1 MEVTVPDYKIL
12 PKVSLS
18 GPEDGGAHCRY
29 ARRLCQPQEENSLFP
44 TLEKPSALYAASW
57 AKHAKRGSP
66 IIYIQDWH
74 RPDDPEFSI
83 WGPHAIQETPGTRV
97 IPELAPAPKDYLVR
111 KRTYDP
117 FFSTDLD
124 LLLRQKSIQNLI
136 VTGTVANICVLHAA
150 GSADLRGYEVIV
162 PIDTI
167 SALNPFDFQTALRQI
182 SFVYQGKLT
191 YSQGISFTEK
201 MIPRDSPGHPLPSNQ
216 NTYFPAPKYGIHPIS
231 YLILLILYFKFILPR

>member
-1 MEVTVPDYKIL
+1 MASSFCLLCPGKLSCALRGRFCEGTFSTKAEGWGAKRFKKKLKMKVTVPDYKIL
-12 PKVSLS
+12 PKVLLPGSKTAVLIADMLVDFVS
-18 GPEDGGAHCRY
+18 PKGKLFVPETRKTIDPL
-29 ARRLCQPQEENSLFP
+29 RRLIGQARKAGA
-44 TLEKPSALYAASW
+44 T
-57 AKHAKRGSP
+57 

-97 IPELAPAPKDYLVR
+97 IPELAPSPKDYLVR

-117 FFSTDLD
+117 FFATDLD
-124 LLLRQKSIQNLI
+124 LLLRQKNIRNLI

-182 SFVYQGKLT
+182 SFIYQGKLT
-191 YSQGISFTEK
+191 YSHGISFK
-201 MIPRDSPGHPLPSNQ
+201 KS
-216 NTYFPAPKYGIHPIS
+216 
-231 YLILLILYFKFILPR
+231 

>member
-1 MEVTVPDYKIL
+1 MEVTVPEYRIQ

-18 GPEDGGAHCRY
+18 GPKTAVLIADMLVDFVSPRGKLFVPDARKTIGPIRSLLGKARKAGA
-29 ARRLCQPQEENSLFP
+29 
-44 TLEKPSALYAASW
+44 
-57 AKHAKRGSP
+57 P

-124 LLLRQKSIQNLI
+124 LLLRQKTIQNLI

-191 YSQGISFTEK
+191 HSQGISFK
-201 MIPRDSPGHPLPSNQ
+201 
-216 NTYFPAPKYGIHPIS
+216 K
-231 YLILLILYFKFILPR
+231 K

>member
-1 MEVTVPDYKIL
+1 MKMEVSVPEYKIL
-12 PKVSLS
+12 PRVYLQGSKTAVLIADMLVDFVSPKGKLFV
-18 GPEDGGAHCRY
+18 PDTRKTIAPL
-29 ARRLCQPQEENSLFP
+29 RRLIDKGRKAGA
-44 TLEKPSALYAASW
+44 T
-57 AKHAKRGSP
+57 
-66 IIYIQDWH
+66 ITYIQDWH

-97 IPELAPAPKDYLVR
+97 IPELAPSPRDYVIR

-117 FFSTDLD
+117 FFATDLD
-124 LLLRQKSIQNLI
+124 LLLRQKNIKNVI

-167 SALNPFDFQTALRQI
+167 SALTPFDFQTALRQI

-191 YSQGISFTEK
+191 YSSGITFQK
-201 MIPRDSPGHPLPSNQ
+201 
-216 NTYFPAPKYGIHPIS
+216 K
-231 YLILLILYFKFILPR
+231 

>member
-1 MEVTVPDYKIL
+1 MEVSVPEYKIL
-12 PKVSLS
+12 PRVYLQGSKTAVLIADMLVDFVSPAGKLFV
-18 GPEDGGAHCRY
+18 PDTRKTIAPL
-29 ARRLCQPQEENSLFP
+29 RRLIDKGRKAGA
-44 TLEKPSALYAASW
+44 TMA
-57 AKHAKRGSP
+57 
-66 IIYIQDWH
+66 YIQDWH

-97 IPELAPAPKDYLVR
+97 IPELAPSPRDYVIR

-117 FFSTDLD
+117 FFATDLD
-124 LLLRQKSIQNLI
+124 LLLRQKHIKNVI

-167 SALNPFDFQTALRQI
+167 SALTPFDFQTALRQI

-191 YSQGISFTEK
+191 HSSGI
-201 MIPRDSPGHPLPSNQ
+201 
-216 NTYFPAPKYGIHPIS
+216 
-231 YLILLILYFKFILPR
+231 KFQKK

>member
-1 MEVTVPDYKIL
+1 MEVSVPEYKIL
-12 PKVSLS
+12 PRVYLQGSKTAVLIADMLVDFVSPIGKLFV
-18 GPEDGGAHCRY
+18 PDTRKTIAPL
-29 ARRLCQPQEENSLFP
+29 RRLID
-44 TLEKPSALYAASW
+44 
-57 AKHAKRGSP
+57 RGRKAGATMA
-66 IIYIQDWH
+66 YIQDWH

-97 IPELAPAPKDYLVR
+97 IPELAPSPRDCVIR

-117 FFSTDLD
+117 FFATDLD
-124 LLLRQKSIQNLI
+124 LLLRQKHIKNVV

-167 SALNPFDFQTALRQI
+167 SALTPFDFQTALRQI

-191 YSQGISFTEK
+191 HSAGI
-201 MIPRDSPGHPLPSNQ
+201 
-216 NTYFPAPKYGIHPIS
+216 
-231 YLILLILYFKFILPR
+231 KFQKK

>member
-1 MEVTVPDYKIL
+1 MEVSVPEYKIL
-12 PKVSLS
+12 PRVYLQGSKTAVLIADMLVDFVSPIGKLFV
-18 GPEDGGAHCRY
+18 PDTRKTIAPL
-29 ARRLCQPQEENSLFP
+29 RRLID
-44 TLEKPSALYAASW
+44 
-57 AKHAKRGSP
+57 RGRKAGATMA
-66 IIYIQDWH
+66 YIQDWH

-97 IPELAPAPKDYLVR
+97 IPELAPSPRDCVIR

-117 FFSTDLD
+117 FFATDLD
-124 LLLRQKSIQNLI
+124 LLLRQKHIKNVI

-167 SALNPFDFQTALRQI
+167 SALTPFDFQTALRQI

-191 YSQGISFTEK
+191 HSAGI
-201 MIPRDSPGHPLPSNQ
+201 
-216 NTYFPAPKYGIHPIS
+216 
-231 YLILLILYFKFILPR
+231 KFQKK